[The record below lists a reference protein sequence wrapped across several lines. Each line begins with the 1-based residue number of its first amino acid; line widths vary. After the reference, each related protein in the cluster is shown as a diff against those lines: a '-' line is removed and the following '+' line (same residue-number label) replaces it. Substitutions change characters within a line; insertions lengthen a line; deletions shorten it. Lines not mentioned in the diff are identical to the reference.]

1 MWLLLTITL
10 LMGML
15 VPVQTAANA
24 RMRTSIGPAFV
35 VTFVSFSVSSL
46 LLLAVSAA
54 RGILIVPSSTQIAD
68 VPWWS
73 WTGGVIALFTITATI
88 YLFRALGQ
96 LQTAILPLLG
106 QLLFS
111 LVIDH
116 FGLFG
121 SVRISLSPI
130 RVLAMLLLIAGVVLV
145 VFPISRKEKR
155 HRPLQAAISCFGN

>member
-1 MWLLLTITL
+1 MLVITAL

-24 RMRTSIGPAFV
+24 RMRTSVGPAFV
-35 VTFVSFSVSSL
+35 VTLVSFAVSSL
-46 LLLAVSAA
+46 LLSVVSVVNGIPILPTAA
-54 RGILIVPSSTQIAD
+54 QIAN
-68 VPWWS
+68 VPWWG
-73 WTGGVIALFTITATI
+73 WTGGVIALFTITVTI

-121 SVRISLSPI
+121 SVCVPLSVQ
-130 RVLAMLLLIAGVVLV
+130 RLVAMCLLISGVLLIV
-145 VFPISRKEKR
+145 VVPNIGKGKVT
-155 HRPLQAAISCFGN
+155 